1 LGLVVEGH
9 TRLEKGAADSKAGSR
24 RPRVRRPLW
33 TGIDDDLQ
41 TAKTIAMPTA
51 SGGRRMR
58 GVASRSLSVGLVF
71 ETFDTY
77 PTRPGAP
84 PDAHVEYEPLATIEV
99 LEQALASLGHTPLR
113 VGSPVALLEG
123 IGRKSLPRLDVA
135 LNIAEGHGS
144 RNREAWAPVLLE
156 MAGVPCL
163 GSDAL
168 TLSCTLD
175 KAWANRAAAAA
186 GIRVAAQCVMATAAD
201 AAHVELPAGFPL
213 FVKPR
218 WEGTAK
224 GIRRSSLVHSR
235 RALAGEVERIAR
247 DYAQP
252 ALVEAFVPGAEYTVT
267 IVGHDPPR
275 VLPIIQRAL
284 EAETRIGL
292 HALESATDRDADR
305 LAYCVPGDLSRDLEA
320 RLAKLALDVFALF
333 ECRDFARADFRL
345 DAAGEPIFLEINPL
359 PTFAPD
365 ATFGILAELAG
376 RPLSELLAEVLREGL
391 IRLGLPGEGPDASFA
406 APPVEPIR

>member
-1 LGLVVEGH
+1 
-9 TRLEKGAADSKAGSR
+9 
-24 RPRVRRPLW
+24 
-33 TGIDDDLQ
+33 
-41 TAKTIAMPTA
+41 
-51 SGGRRMR
+51 MR
-58 GVASRSLSVGLVF
+58 GPEPRSLAVGLVF

-77 PTRPGAP
+77 PPREGAP
-84 PDAHVEYEPLATIEV
+84 PDANVEYEPIATIEV
-99 LEQALASLGHTPLR
+99 LEQALASLGHTAIRLGP
-113 VGSPVALLEG
+113 PAALLER
-123 IGRKSLPRLDVA
+123 IGRRSLPRLDVA

-168 TLSCTLD
+168 SLSSTLD

-186 GIRVAAQCVMATAAD
+186 GIRVAPQCVMATAAE
-201 AAHVELPAGFPL
+201 AAHADLPAGFPL

-235 RALAGEVERIAR
+235 RALVGEVERIVR

-267 IVGHDPPR
+267 IVGHAPPR
-275 VLPIIQRAL
+275 VLPIVQRAL
-284 EAETRIGL
+284 ESETRIGL
-292 HALESATDRDADR
+292 HALESAVDRGSEG
-305 LAYCVPGDLSRDLEA
+305 LSYCVPGELSRGLEA
-320 RLAKLALDVFALF
+320 QLAKLALDVFALF
-333 ECRDFARADFRL
+333 ECRDFARTDFRL
-345 DAAGEPIFLEINPL
+345 DAAGEPVFLEINPL

-365 ATFGILAELAG
+365 GTFGILAELAG
-376 RPLSELLAEVLREGL
+376 RPLVELLAEVLREGL
-391 IRLGLPGEGPDASFA
+391 IRLGLPGAGPAQSPP
-406 APPVEPIR
+406 APPVELIR